1 MTSSSYP
8 PTYNGVGAHAYMEW
22 EIAIEEIFSTR
33 FMCPR
38 RKVKNTTIILR
49 HLALIWWESLNNSD
63 KTSNLE

>member
-1 MTSSSYP
+1 
-8 PTYNGVGAHAYMEW
+8 MEW

-38 RKVKNTTIILR
+38 RKVKNTAIVLR
-49 HLALIWWESLNNSD
+49 HLALTWWESLNNSD